1 MKRFLILFSTELKA
15 WRHDPISAVGGFV
28 PTIFM
33 LLAFG
38 LLFGGRLSFGIGLIN
53 HDTGPYGAL
62 LRETFDETISPFG
75 APYYEIQD
83 LSEAETWDAYER
95 FQLEG
100 V

>member
-1 MKRFLILFSTELKA
+1 MKRYLILFTTELKA

-38 LLFGGRLSFGIGLIN
+38 LLFGGKLAFKIGLIN
-53 HDTGPYGAL
+53 HDAGPYGAL
-62 LRETFDETISPFG
+62 LRGSFDEVISPFG

-83 LSEAETWDAYER
+83 LDEAETWAAYQR

-100 V
+100 I